1 MQREMALLGFTK
13 VPTRVPANLVALCRT
28 SGEAVLLAIRYGQ
41 KSQRTVA
48 ADIGMESS
56 QLARII
62 QGNAHMPADKAVRFA
77 YACGNWAWSQWVAFT
92 CGMELVQR
100 SESPEEKMARLEA
113 ENAEYRSRAA

>member
-13 VPTRVPANLVALCRT
+13 APTRVPANLVALCRT
-28 SGEAVLLAIRYGQ
+28 SGEAVLMAIRYGQ

-48 ADIGMESS
+48 AGIGMESS

-77 YACGNWAWSQWVAFT
+77 YACGNWAWHQWVAFS
-92 CGMELVQR
+92 CGMDLVQR
-100 SESPEEKMARLEA
+100 CESPEEKVARLEA